1 MEPHLFVDSWKRIDR
16 AIAHGKAFKSEWER
30 VVNPESYTTS
40 ISVDSDWTHG
50 SIKSVTNIVSENDM
64 ALELGEF
71 FYQLRA
77 ALDAAVY
84 QVSVMEQ
91 GCEPPANENRV
102 EFPICHS
109 PKVFDRNP
117 LNTDPF
123 PQQLRD
129 WIETIQPYNTA
140 KTETMNYSTLNR
152 KLEILHNCARKD
164 RHRRLHLVAAVP
176 TAIDWEFTITGPGR
190 ITYETPIQANFLEDE
205 CIFLEFGIEGVR
217 SELATNIKLESAISI
232 EVSLNEVPIPAG
244 SNLGTELESIVK
256 AVQFVIE
263 FFESGYVGRFS
274 NYIIPQDGAH
284 TGHEHS
290 HFRRV
295 GRRTSAHS

>member
-1 MEPHLFVDSWKRIDR
+1 MQKRLFVDSWKRIER
-16 AIAHGKAFKSEWER
+16 AIAHGKAFKAEGER

-40 ISVDSDWTHG
+40 ISVNSDWTYG
-50 SIKSVTNIVSENDM
+50 SIKSITNAASENDM

-77 ALDAAVY
+77 ALDAAIY

-109 PKVFDRNP
+109 PQVFERNP

-129 WIETIQPYNTA
+129 WLETIQPYNTA
-140 KTETMNYSTLNR
+140 KTANTDYSTLNR
-152 KLEILHNCARKD
+152 RLEILHNCARKD

-190 ITYETPIQANFLEDE
+190 ITYETPVPANFLEDE
-205 CIFLEFGIEGVR
+205 CVFLEFGIEGIR
-217 SELATNIKLESAISI
+217 PERTTNIKLESAISI
-232 EVSLNEVPIPAG
+232 EISLSEVPVPAG
-244 SNLGTELESIVK
+244 SNLGMELQWIVK
-256 AVQFVIE
+256 AVEFVIE
-263 FFESGYVGRFS
+263 FFESGYVGRF
-274 NYIIPQDGAH
+274 
-284 TGHEHS
+284 
-290 HFRRV
+290 
-295 GRRTSAHS
+295 

>member
-1 MEPHLFVDSWKRIDR
+1 MKPRLFVDSWKRIDR
-16 AIAHGKAFKSEWER
+16 AIKHGKAFKAEWDR

-40 ISVDSDWTHG
+40 ISVNSDWTHG
-50 SIKSVTNIVSENDM
+50 SIKSVTNIVPENDM

-91 GCEPPANENRV
+91 GVEPPAHENRV
-102 EFPICHS
+102 EFPIYHA
-109 PKVFDRNP
+109 PEVFNRNP

-129 WIETIQPYNTA
+129 WLETIQPYNTA
-140 KTETMNYSTLNR
+140 KTAQTDYSTLNR
-152 KLEILHNCARKD
+152 RLEILHNCARKD

-176 TAIDWEFTITGPGR
+176 TVMDLEFTITGPGR

-205 CIFLEFGIEGVR
+205 CVFLEFGIEGVR
-217 SELATNIKLESAISI
+217 PERTTNIKLESAISI
-232 EVSLNEVPIPAG
+232 EVSLSEVPVPMG
-244 SNLGTELESIVK
+244 SNLGTELQWVVK
-256 AVQFVIE
+256 AVEYVIE
-263 FFESGYVGRFS
+263 FFESGYVGRF
-274 NYIIPQDGAH
+274 
-284 TGHEHS
+284 
-290 HFRRV
+290 
-295 GRRTSAHS
+295 